1 MLAALYKVLS
11 YQGFT
16 STQPNLGLLSI
27 IFTKMSLVGNY
38 HMVTLIEYRKLL
50 ME

>member
-1 MLAALYKVLS
+1 MN

-27 IFTKMSLVGNY
+27 IFIKMSLIGSY
-38 HMVTLIEYRKLL
+38 QMVTLIEYRKLL

>member
-1 MLAALYKVLS
+1 MN

-16 STQPNLGLLSI
+16 STQPNLGLLTI
-27 IFTKMSLVGNY
+27 IFTKMSLIGNY
-38 HMVTLIEYRKLL
+38 HMVTLIDYRKLL

>member
-1 MLAALYKVLS
+1 MN

-27 IFTKMSLVGNY
+27 IFTKMSLIGNY
-38 HMVTLIEYRKLL
+38 HKVTLIENSKLL